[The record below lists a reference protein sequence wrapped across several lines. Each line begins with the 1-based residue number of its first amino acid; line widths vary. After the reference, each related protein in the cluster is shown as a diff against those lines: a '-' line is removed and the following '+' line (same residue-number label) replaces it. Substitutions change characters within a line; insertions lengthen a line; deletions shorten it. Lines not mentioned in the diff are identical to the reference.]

1 MLRQLIRKYL
11 REAVSE
17 PHFIERLNDR
27 FLTPHVFTVG
37 YEEKNN
43 SSVYNIVGKFELTPE
58 LLHVLTQ
65 RLTIIQSLNFPKQ
78 KSYGI
83 KIIDI
88 PIDKQSV
95 NYYTPED
102 KKSALQAR
110 VPLVITNLNT
120 SESNGN
126 SIWVII
132 RENRIKTIM
141 LVKNYL
147 KITPDKIKTDFVISN
162 WDVILNKKY

>member
-11 REAVSE
+11 KEAISE
-17 PHFIERLNDR
+17 PHFVERLHDR
-27 FLTPHVFTVG
+27 FLDHPTLKVG
-37 YEEKNN
+37 YEEKNAPN
-43 SSVYNIVGKFELTPE
+43 IYNIVGKTQLTPE
-58 LLHVLTQ
+58 ILNLLTQ
-65 RLTIIQSLNFPKQ
+65 RLTIISGLNFPKQ

-83 KIIDI
+83 KIVDI
-88 PIDKQSV
+88 PIDKKTV
-95 NYYTPED
+95 NYYSQDDKQDALKTP
-102 KKSALQAR
+102 L
-110 VPLVITNLNT
+110 PLIITNDNT

-132 RENRIKTIM
+132 RENKIKTIM

-147 KITPDKIKTDFVISN
+147 KITPEKIKTDYVITN